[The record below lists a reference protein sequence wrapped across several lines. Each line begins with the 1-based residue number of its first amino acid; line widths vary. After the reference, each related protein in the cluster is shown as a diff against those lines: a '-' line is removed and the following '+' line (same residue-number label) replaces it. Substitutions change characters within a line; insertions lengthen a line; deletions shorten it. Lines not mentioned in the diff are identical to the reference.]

1 MDPLVLTLRA
11 LQSAANDQHSE
22 AQLTWDAINHAGQ
35 NYGAPDIDY
44 DRFAQRFDTD
54 PIIKQLVQRFDGHG
68 VVIKTDKK
76 EPKPGQGKPVGKSM
90 KAQSAMAAVRR
101 TDKA

>member
-1 MDPLVLTLRA
+1 
-11 LQSAANDQHSE
+11 
-22 AQLTWDAINHAGQ
+22 
-35 NYGAPDIDY
+35 
-44 DRFAQRFDTD
+44 
-54 PIIKQLVQRFDGHG
+54 LVQRFDGHG

-76 EPKPGQGKPVGKSM
+76 EPKPGQGEPVGKSM